1 MRQVI
6 ELKDRSVETIFGAR
20 DFEYLIDKYM
30 GYESAKCYRQ
40 QIEELSDCIRDM
52 ANYIENYIDDEYVK
66 SDVEEVLKVNGY

>member
-52 ANYIENYIDDEYVK
+52 ANYIDDEYVK